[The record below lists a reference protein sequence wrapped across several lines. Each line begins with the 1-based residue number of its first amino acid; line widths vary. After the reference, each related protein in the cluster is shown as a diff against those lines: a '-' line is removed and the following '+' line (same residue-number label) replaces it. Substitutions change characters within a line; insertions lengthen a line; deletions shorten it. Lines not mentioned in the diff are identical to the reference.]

1 MVANPEA
8 GVAKKMKRNVA
19 KKESRKRKLES
30 KKLTRKSKKMKTNET
45 T

>member
-8 GVAKKMKRNVA
+8 SVAKRMKRNVA

-30 KKLTRKSKKMKTNET
+30 KKLARKSKKMKTNEIT
-45 T
+45 